1 MPRPHPSEP
10 KDGQMD
16 LIEYEAVKKV
26 GEIIRG
32 RHSIAVDAALAAAA
46 EQGYTDEVDKALLTT
61 IRAGAWALDSFELQN
76 KPYGP
81 SKTIEPMLAAIREA
95 GLTPEVRAAHT
106 NDNVDVLLENL
117 MAADDPSPATVS

>member
-1 MPRPHPSEP
+1 MPRPNP
-10 KDGQMD
+10 KDPKEGQLD
-16 LIEYEAVKKV
+16 LIEREAVKRA
-26 GEIIRG
+26 GEILRG

-61 IRAGAWALDSFELQN
+61 IRAGAWALDVFEAQN

-81 SKTIEPMLAAIREA
+81 AKTIEPMLAAIREA